1 MMSHATYVIACYAVS
16 AATVAGLIFWVLT
29 DGRAR
34 KRELEQLEAAGIRRR
49 SAEAPT
55 GGQMTNARD
64 ERAPGAIRYLVA
76 ALPLLIFAVL
86 ALIFWSQLN
95 SGRDV
100 SEIPSALI
108 GTKAPTLDMPR
119 LEGAVAPS
127 GRPMPALTD
136 TAVKGKLT
144 LVNVWASW
152 CVPCRQEHPVI
163 LALSKDPR
171 LTVVGINYKDRN
183 ENALRFLGELG
194 NPFSAIGVDP
204 NGKAAIDWGVYG
216 IPESFLVAADGT
228 ILYKRAGPF
237 DEKSLREGLLP
248 AIEKALAGS

>member
-1 MMSHATYVIACYAVS
+1 MTST
-16 AATVAGLIFWVLT
+16 
-29 DGRAR
+29 
-34 KRELEQLEAAGIRRR
+34 Q
-49 SAEAPT
+49 AP
-55 GGQMTNARD
+55 QPD
-64 ERAPGAIRYLVA
+64 ERRPGPLRYLLA
-76 ALPLLIFAVL
+76 ALPLLIFAAL

-95 SGRDV
+95 SGRDI

-108 GTKAPTLDMPR
+108 GTKAPKLDLPP
-119 LEGAVAPS
+119 LQGAVTPS
-127 GRPMPALTD
+127 GQPMPALTD
-136 TAVKGKLT
+136 TAVKGRLT

-163 LALSKDPR
+163 LELSKDPR

-183 ENALRFLGELG
+183 DNALRFLGELG
-194 NPFSAIGVDP
+194 NPFSAVGIDP

-237 DEKSLREGLLP
+237 DERTLKEGLMP